1 MNCFQAIAQ
10 DRKKTYVLVVNLVA
24 QLAAIGTGLQ
34 TSAELGRMICFSLC
48 VPFNVLLIDLF
59 RGGSLRTQAIWGGG
73 IGMVFLFITGWLEG
87 GIRSST
93 ASWFIVVVMVV
104 YFLMGT
110 RAGFWA
116 LVGVVGLLVTQAFI
130 DWQGWSLDPSMPPI
144 APDVLSIMSLTD
156 FLSVTL
162 VIFAIPW
169 IYENTIEERLH
180 AIRERQQALEHKQQ
194 ELEHILLLRDRFIA
208 SVSHELR
215 TPMNAILGLNQ
226 LLMLR
231 TQDRPQAYKV
241 LEYTQQ
247 SADHLMTVINDVL
260 DYSQFS
266 TGELT
271 AQNEPFELRELIDA
285 AYGLFT
291 PRVENTGVR
300 YERELAD
307 DLPQWVMSDRHRLMQ
322 VLVNLLG
329 NAFKFTAQG
338 EVRLQV
344 LRVSEGVEFAVQD
357 TGIGIA
363 PENQERV
370 FERYSQVDD
379 PSHSHPSGTGL
390 GLTISRKLVAMLGG
404 QLNLSSQVGQGSRF
418 WFRLPLREVDPRTVA
433 NHQAESNKTL
443 VLPPARFLVVDDQ
456 VINRKLVRLI
466 LNQYCPEGS
475 VVEAIHGEDALERL
489 AQQGFDAVIMDMVM
503 PGIDGI
509 EATQRIRA
517 SDDERLRN
525 LPILGLT
532 ANVTPSDLRRFVQAG
547 INDIMLKPFQ
557 VERFVAA
564 VSRVLVRRPFE

>member
-1 MNCFQAIAQ
+1 MKLFQAILE
-10 DRKKTYVLVVNLVA
+10 DRQKAYVLLVNFVA

-34 TSAELGRMICFSLC
+34 TTSELGRLICFSLC
-48 VPFNVLLIDLF
+48 IPFNVLLIDLF
-59 RGGSLRTQAIWGGG
+59 RGGALRTQAVWGGG
-73 IGMVFLFITGWLEG
+73 IGMVFLFVTGWLEG

-104 YFLMGT
+104 YFLVGA

-116 LVGVVGLLVTQAFI
+116 LVGVVGLMVTQAFI

-144 APDVLSIMSLTD
+144 APDVLTIMSLTD

-169 IYENTIEERLH
+169 IYENTIEERIQ

-194 ELEHILLLRDRFIA
+194 ELEHTLLLRDRFIA

-285 AYGLFT
+285 AYGLFM
-291 PRVENTGVR
+291 PRVENVGLR

-307 DLPQWVMSDRHRLMQ
+307 DLPRWVTSDRHRLMQ

-344 LRVSEGVEFAVQD
+344 RRVGEDVEFAVQD

-363 PENQERV
+363 PEHQERV

-379 PSHSHPSGTGL
+379 PSRSQPTGTGL

-418 WFRLPLREVDPRTVA
+418 WFRLPLREVDPQTLA
-433 NHQAESNKTL
+433 NRQAESNKTL

-456 VINRKLVRLI
+456 VINRKLIRLI

-489 AQQGFDAVIMDMVM
+489 AQQPFDAVIMDMVM
-503 PGIDGI
+503 PGMDGI

-517 SDDERLRN
+517 SDDERIRH

-547 INDIMLKPFQ
+547 INDIMLKPLQ

-564 VSRVLVRRPFE
+564 VSRVLVRPPQ